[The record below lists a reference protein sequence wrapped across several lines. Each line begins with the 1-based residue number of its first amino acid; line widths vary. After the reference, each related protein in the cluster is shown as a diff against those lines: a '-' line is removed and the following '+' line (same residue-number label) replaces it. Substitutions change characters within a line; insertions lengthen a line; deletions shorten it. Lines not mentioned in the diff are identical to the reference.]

1 MDGEQEQS
9 KDNIAK
15 QIAIN
20 QEQKNQIEN
29 LQAKIN
35 SFSNNQSQLVEKS
48 RFKASSY
55 MNEIN
60 QREEEL
66 GRVRA
71 NLVDMQEENKQLTVT
86 REKFKAQNVFL
97 AKELKT
103 MELEFNQQKK
113 KIEEQQRLIDNLC
126 VTQKVQN
133 QSLIQSAGCFQPGQI
148 CLRLLSFRLD
158 SSVVQEFEPPSSG
171 AVLRGTRSHAPVFF
185 VISVFHK

>member
-66 GRVRA
+66 GRVRNQLIDA
-71 NLVDMQEENKQLTVT
+71 QEENK
-86 REKFKAQNVFL
+86 
-97 AKELKT
+97 
-103 MELEFNQQKK
+103 
-113 KIEEQQRLIDNLC
+113 
-126 VTQKVQN
+126 
-133 QSLIQSAGCFQPGQI
+133 
-148 CLRLLSFRLD
+148 
-158 SSVVQEFEPPSSG
+158 
-171 AVLRGTRSHAPVFF
+171 
-185 VISVFHK
+185 

>member
-29 LQAKIN
+29 LQAKIS

-133 QSLIQSAGCFQPGQI
+133 QSLIQSAGGGH
-148 CLRLLSFRLD
+148 D
-158 SSVVQEFEPPSSG
+158 
-171 AVLRGTRSHAPVFF
+171 AMM
-185 VISVFHK
+185 